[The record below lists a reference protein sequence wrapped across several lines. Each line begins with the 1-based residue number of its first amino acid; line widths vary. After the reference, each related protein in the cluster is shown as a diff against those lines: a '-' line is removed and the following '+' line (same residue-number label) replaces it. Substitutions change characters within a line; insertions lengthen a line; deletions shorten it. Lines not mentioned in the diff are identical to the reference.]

1 VLILRVWCA
10 VVAGA
15 VDREGAV
22 ASVGRWRHD
31 RFAEVGTVDRPGRVD
46 GGGVRLGA
54 DAVPEHRRGDGVH
67 ATDRHAMRGPGAGA
81 APQDEPCGLPTGRRA
96 PFLHRERRRALS
108 AIREPLGGHCPRDHQ
123 RLAAKLLPLRLPHSL
138 TASFCLV
145 ALGVRL
151 LLASIHT

>member
-108 AIREPLGGHCPRDHQ
+108 ATLPARSPEARSEAPPPPTPTLLDRFLLSCRPRCKIVVS
-123 RLAAKLLPLRLPHSL
+123 LHSY
-138 TASFCLV
+138 V
-145 ALGVRL
+145 N
-151 LLASIHT
+151 